1 MIGYVK
7 WKCMSEIE
15 NQQSIEAEA
24 QALERL
30 TVKMIQDKNWDALE
44 KMLDPAC
51 QFVNSNG
58 AYDRKSAMS
67 LMRDMNLGPVKFKDF
82 KVTKAQENLIISFW
96 LAATEDRNG
105 AGFSPEYS
113 PRLSVWRKNDFRW
126 QCIAYADLI
135 TEKLPK

>member
-1 MIGYVK
+1 
-7 WKCMSEIE
+7 MSGTT
-15 NQQSIEAEA
+15 NQKSIEAEA

-58 AYDRKSAMS
+58 AYDRESAMS
-67 LMRDMNLGPVKFKDF
+67 LMREMNLGPVDFRDF
-82 KVTKAQENLIISFW
+82 KVTQAQDNLIVSFW
-96 LAATEDRNG
+96 LADTEDRNG
-105 AGFSPEYS
+105 VALPIEYS
-113 PRLSVWRKNDFRW
+113 PRLSVWRKGDSQW

-135 TEKLPK
+135 SEKNA